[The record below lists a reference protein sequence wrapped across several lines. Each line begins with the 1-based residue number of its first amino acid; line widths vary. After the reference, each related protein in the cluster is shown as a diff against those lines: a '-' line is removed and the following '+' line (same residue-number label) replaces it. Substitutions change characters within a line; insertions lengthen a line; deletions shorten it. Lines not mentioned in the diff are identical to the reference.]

1 MLVGAHVVVHS
12 ANAETDKAFFR
23 DVLRLSNVDA
33 GDGFLIFGLPPTE
46 VAVHKDYA
54 NDKHEL
60 YFMCADVESFVDG
73 MKQRGIACTSV
84 RDEGWGLVTQLTL
97 PGGGRLGVYE
107 PRHARPKPAKAE
119 TRKAAAAKRRAPRKA
134 RAPRAKRR
142 IKSGRAKR

>member
-1 MLVGAHVVVHS
+1 MLVGAHVVLYS

-46 VAVHKDYA
+46 VAVHKAYA

-60 YFMCADVESFVDG
+60 YFMCADVEAFVDG
-73 MKQRGIACTSV
+73 MKLHGIACTAV

-107 PRHARPKPAKAE
+107 PRHPRPKPAPAE
-119 TRKAAAAKRRAPRKA
+119 RRKPTGAKRRSPRKA
-134 RAPRAKRR
+134 RAPRAKRAV
-142 IKSGRAKR
+142 KSRRAKR

>member
-1 MLVGAHVVVHS
+1 MLVGAHVVLYS

-46 VAVHKDYA
+46 VAVHKAYA

-60 YFMCADVESFVDG
+60 YFMCADVEAFIDG
-73 MKQRGIACTSV
+73 MKQHGIACTSI

-107 PRHARPKPAKAE
+107 PRHARPKPAA
-119 TRKAAAAKRRAPRKA
+119 TGKRRSSAVKRPSPRKA
-134 RAPRAKRR
+134 RTTRTKRPVKRRRAKR
-142 IKSGRAKR
+142 

>member
-46 VAVHKDYA
+46 VAVHKAYA

-60 YFMCADVESFVDG
+60 YFMCADVEAFIDG
-73 MKQRGIACTSV
+73 MKQHGIACTTV

-107 PRHARPKPAKAE
+107 PRHARPKPAASA
-119 TRKAAAAKRRAPRKA
+119 RRRSAAVKRRPPRKA
-134 RAPRAKRR
+134 RAQRAKKTVKSRRAKR
-142 IKSGRAKR
+142 